1 MQRDDIAHGH
11 FGDITLDWQ
20 RASILHRI
28 EEDGCDLATQDKSA
42 ISLVRNV
49 RMSSPMCHS
58 TELVADFLDE
68 PVPTTSPT

>member
-11 FGDITLDWQ
+11 FGDITFDWQ

-49 RMSSPMCHS
+49 RDVIAH
-58 TELVADFLDE
+58 
-68 PVPTTSPT
+68 VPQHRVGGRFPR